1 MDYVTYT
8 DHILTRQKVVSVTIH
23 PSHCPS
29 PVALE
34 DLGKIFGEENDRETN
49 SVRDDDAWDIRM
61 GTTLQDAKM
70 PRWAW
75 GDGVTLW

>member
-1 MDYVTYT
+1 
-8 DHILTRQKVVSVTIH
+8 
-23 PSHCPS
+23 
-29 PVALE
+29 VALE

-49 SVRDDDAWDIRM
+49 SVRDDDAWDRM

-75 GDGVTLW
+75 GDGEIMNKRKLRASCYLVAHPT